1 MLNMYCIAPIGAREE
16 HTMSEEPK
24 TKLFREKSL
33 EAVESPESLNDYL
46 RVTSPGVWLVMA
58 AVIALLAGG
67 ILWGIF
73 GHIRTTVRFPVAVG
87 PDKQVCYVGYSS
99 AEAVLARGVVTIT
112 GRSAEKGGEAAD
124 YLLKTDGEFGV
135 AFVSEE
141 TPAGVLATRLVRMGD
156 PVVEIP
162 VITDLPEGVYEGE
175 AVTEDLQPIS
185 LLLQ

>member
-1 MLNMYCIAPIGAREE
+1 M
-16 HTMSEEPK
+16 
-24 TKLFREKSL
+24 
-33 EAVESPESLNDYL
+33 ESPEALNDYL

-112 GRSAEKGGEAAD
+112 GRSADKGGEAAD